1 MPRVRTIPSLAP
13 GDLGVERLVVAS
25 LATRT
30 EGMFQEMERIRASAL
45 RNNPAAGVHA
55 VLIYLSGW
63 FIFWAEGPPATVVPL
78 VKRVLLD
85 ARHHSAQLLHRSQG
99 TRLLPNPWSMM
110 LASSTEAA
118 SAVAERVT
126 RLRQDLK
133 EGKQYAPTS
142 VLRRL
147 ATPMRLPEA
156 QGQADPDAFHRVGI
170 CSADSE
176 SAFSLVRWLSARFR
190 QPVQHRRVAAEDG
203 RDIGMDTV
211 DFMHGGHPCRAN
223 ALPRQALLLGLL
235 RLYLPDWPQLLLLFG
250 GDARVDDALMQR
262 ICRACD
268 RLPQPPKLLAVAPDA
283 ATHVRMAGAA
293 QAQGLNYDALA
304 LADPRDH
311 AAAWLGLD
319 EHLLQLGPPAGTAW
333 PAAETEL

>member
-1 MPRVRTIPSLAP
+1 MPPAAKHPSPLT
-13 GDLGVERLVVAS
+13 GDRGVERLVVAS

-30 EGMFQEMERIRASAL
+30 EGMFQEMERIRTAAL

-55 VLIYLSGW
+55 VLVYLSGW

-85 ARHHSAQLLHRSQG
+85 ERHHSAQLLHRSQG
-99 TRLLPNPWSMM
+99 ARMLPNPWSMM
-110 LASSTEAA
+110 LATSAEAA
-118 SAVAERVT
+118 AVVGERVA

-133 EGKQYAPTS
+133 QGRQYAPTS

-147 ATPMRLPEA
+147 ATPMRLPEM
-156 QGQADPDAFHRVGI
+156 QGHADPDAFHRVGI

-176 SAFSLVRWLSARFR
+176 SAFSLVRWLAARVR

-211 DFMHGGHPCRAN
+211 DFMHGGYPCRAN

-235 RLYLPDWPQLLLLFG
+235 RLYLPDWPQVLLLFG
-250 GDARVDDALMQR
+250 AGSRADDALIQR
-262 ICRACD
+262 VCRACEG
-268 RLPQPPKLLAVAPDA
+268 LPHPPTLLGVAPDA

-293 QAQGLNYDALA
+293 QAQGLSYDALA
-304 LADPRDH
+304 MAGPRDH

-319 EHLLQLGPPAGTAW
+319 EHLLQLGPPASTAW
-333 PAAETEL
+333 PAAQTDL